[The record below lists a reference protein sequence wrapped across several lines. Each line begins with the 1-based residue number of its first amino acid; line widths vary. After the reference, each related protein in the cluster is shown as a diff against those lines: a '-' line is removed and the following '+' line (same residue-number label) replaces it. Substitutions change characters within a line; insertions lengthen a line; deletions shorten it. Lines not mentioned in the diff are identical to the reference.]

1 MMVLTIVDPVAPAPY
16 TLDTL
21 RTQALGGTEATVVR
35 VAEGLGAIVRQHNR
49 VIDDGRYRGPTA
61 ASRVIGEPAPTHL
74 LVLREAA
81 VALEQQR
88 RYRNARVW
96 LWLHDLAGPENG
108 RGARLLGHA
117 AKLAEAGITLVC
129 VSDFHAAQVDS
140 LLLAL
145 PAPQRPRVVRIYNP
159 VVIPATPVAGA
170 DAEIDRNKLVFFSS
184 PHKGLD
190 YALHLFGHLRRRNR
204 ALRLFVAN
212 PGYRSAALAA
222 QAGVVNLGAVPHHD
236 IVAHLRTALCVF
248 YPNYVYAETFGL
260 VLAES
265 NAVGTPVMTHRLG
278 AVAEVLH
285 GEGQLLPVPST
296 RALADGLYWRWPR
309 LRGIV
314 DPVLNGL
321 GAARCYEQMLRHWQ
335 DGGRPV
341 VAGQQRF
348 DLPVVLDAWR
358 SELQSTAEA

>member
-1 MMVLTIVDPVAPAPY
+1 MMTLTIVDPVAPAPY

-21 RTQALGGTEATVVR
+21 RTKALGGTEATVVR
-35 VAEGLGAIVRQHNR
+35 VAEGLDAIVRQHNR
-49 VIDDGRYRGPTA
+49 LADDGRYRKPA
-61 ASRVIGEPAPTHL
+61 AAGEQEPTHL

-88 RYRNARVW
+88 RYRGARTW

-129 VSDFHAAQVDS
+129 VSDFHAAQVGG
-140 LLLAL
+140 LLRAL
-145 PAPQRPRVVRIYNP
+145 PAARRPRVVRIYNP
-159 VVIPATPVAGA
+159 VVIPAASNGGA
-170 DAEIDRNKLVFFSS
+170 AVDRDKLVFFSS

-190 YALHLFGHLRRRNR
+190 YALHLFAHLRRRNR
-204 ALRLFVAN
+204 ALRLLIAN

-278 AVAEVLH
+278 AVAEVLD
-285 GEGQLLPVPST
+285 GDGQLLPVPAS

-321 GAARCYEQMLRHWQ
+321 GAARGYEAMLRHWQ

-341 VAGQQRF
+341 VAGQPRF
-348 DLPVVLDAWR
+348 GLPAVLDAWR
-358 SELQSTAEA
+358 AELQFPTEA